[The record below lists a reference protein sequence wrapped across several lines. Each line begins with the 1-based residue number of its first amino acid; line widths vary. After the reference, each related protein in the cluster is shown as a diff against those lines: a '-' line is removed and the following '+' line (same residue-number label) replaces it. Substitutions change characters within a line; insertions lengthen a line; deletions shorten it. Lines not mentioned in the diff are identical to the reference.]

1 MKDSVDSP
9 IFTGSGAT
17 VMKAS
22 GGSCFPRIRRI
33 VSRTAEV
40 ATSASDIFDDCLLS
54 GRRRGSVDEAES
66 NCEEAVSSF
75 NTDAET
81 STEEDAA
88 TSGTV
93 DSLRTPSLSE
103 TGKKGVDCAREVG
116 YGNAV
121 DKVRWMGGR
130 DGWERLCS

>member
-1 MKDSVDSP
+1 
-9 IFTGSGAT
+9 
-17 VMKAS
+17 MKAS

-54 GRRRGSVDEAES
+54 GLRLGSVDEAGG

-75 NTDAET
+75 NTNAGT
-81 STEEDAA
+81 SVEEDAA

-93 DSLRTPSLSE
+93 DSLRSPSPCE
-103 TGKKGVDCAREVG
+103 TGKKGVDYAREVG
-116 YGNAV
+116 YGKAV
-121 DKVRWMGGR
+121 DKVKWMGGR
-130 DGWERLCS
+130 DG

>member
-54 GRRRGSVDEAES
+54 GLRLGSVDEAGG

-75 NTDAET
+75 NTNAGT
-81 STEEDAA
+81 SVEEDAA

-93 DSLRTPSLSE
+93 DSLRSPSPCE
-103 TGKKGVDCAREVG
+103 TGKKGVDCAPEVG
-116 YGNAV
+116 YGKAV

>member
-1 MKDSVDSP
+1 M
-9 IFTGSGAT
+9 
-17 VMKAS
+17 
-22 GGSCFPRIRRI
+22 
-33 VSRTAEV
+33 

-54 GRRRGSVDEAES
+54 GRRGGGVDEDEN
-66 NCEEAVSSF
+66 NCEVAVSSF

-93 DSLRTPSLSE
+93 DSLRSPSLCE

-121 DKVRWMGGR
+121 DKVRSMGGR
-130 DGWERLCS
+130 GG